1 MTDVCIRSIVN
12 ANDLRLHLRQK
23 SNRSE
28 RNGGFMKKYL
38 VTVIIIITG
47 LLAAACGPRREDA
60 SIKST
65 EALTDLETTPVKTPG
80 NSEKLEV
87 YTSFYPLYDFAVK
100 IGGDKVKV
108 INLVPAGTEP
118 HDWEP
123 ATTDILSLEKADML
137 IYNGVGM
144 EHWVDQVSASLENKN
159 LILLEASNGITLLE
173 GGEHEDEHAD
183 EDALKDEHDGEKDEH
198 TDEDEKIGAHKG
210 FDPHVW
216 LSIKN
221 AKKEMENIKDA
232 FVKADPDN
240 KDFYE
245 ANYEKYAAE
254 FDAMDLK
261 FNKELSGLTNKDLI
275 VAHQAFAYLC
285 TDYGLKQVAIEGLA
299 ADSEPDAK
307 RMAEIIDFARDKE
320 IKTIFFEELV
330 NPKVAETIAAEIGAQ
345 TDVLNPLEGLT
356 QEQLNAGED
365 YLSIM
370 EKNLKALVSALK

>member
-1 MTDVCIRSIVN
+1 
-12 ANDLRLHLRQK
+12 
-23 SNRSE
+23 
-28 RNGGFMKKYL
+28 MKKYL
-38 VTVIIIITG
+38 ITAIIIITG
-47 LLAAACGPRREDA
+47 LLTAACGSRKEDA

-65 EALTDLETTPVKTPG
+65 EALTDV
-80 NSEKLEV
+80 EKISVESADKKENDRLEV

-137 IYNGVGM
+137 IYNGAGM
-144 EHWVDQVSASLENKN
+144 EHWVDQVSASLENEN
-159 LILLEASNGITLLE
+159 LILLEASNGITLLD
-173 GGEHEDEHAD
+173 GVEHEDEHAGEDEHAD
-183 EDALKDEHDGEKDEH
+183 EDEQAGEDKQAEDKH
-198 TDEDEKIGAHKG
+198 TDENEAESGIEDHEG

-216 LSIKN
+216 LSIRN
-221 AKKEMENIKDA
+221 GKKEMENIKDA

-240 KDFYE
+240 KDYFE
-245 ANYEKYAAE
+245 ANFVKYAAE
-254 FDAMDLK
+254 FDALDQK
-261 FNKELSGLTNKDLI
+261 FSQELSGLTNKDLI

-285 TDYGLKQVAIEGLA
+285 ADYDLNQVAIEGLA

-330 NPKVAETIAAEIGAQ
+330 SPKVAETIAAEIGAQ
-345 TDVLNPLEGLT
+345 TAVLNPLEGLT

-370 EKNLKALVSALK
+370 EKNLNALVSALK

>member
-1 MTDVCIRSIVN
+1 
-12 ANDLRLHLRQK
+12 
-23 SNRSE
+23 
-28 RNGGFMKKYL
+28 MKKYL
-38 VTVIIIITG
+38 VTAIIIITG
-47 LLAAACGPRREDA
+47 LLTAACGSKREDA

-65 EALTDLETTPVKTPG
+65 EALTDLEKTSAAASDNKG
-80 NSEKLEV
+80 NDKLEV

-137 IYNGVGM
+137 IYNGAGM
-144 EHWVDQVSASLENKN
+144 EHWVDQVSASLENEN

-173 GGEHEDEHAD
+173 GGEHEDEHA
-183 EDALKDEHDGEKDEH
+183 GEDEH
-198 TDEDEKIGAHKG
+198 TEEDEEGNETAAHEG

-216 LSIKN
+216 LSIRN
-221 AKKEMENIKDA
+221 GKKEMENIKDA
-232 FVKADPDN
+232 FVIADPDN
-240 KDFYE
+240 KDYYE
-245 ANYEKYAAE
+245 ANFVKYAAE
-254 FDAMDLK
+254 FDALDQK
-261 FNKELSGLTNKDLI
+261 FSQELSGLTNKDLI

-285 TDYGLKQVAIEGLA
+285 ADYDLNQVAIEGLA

-330 NPKVAETIAAEIGAQ
+330 SPKVAETIAAEIGAQ
-345 TDVLNPLEGLT
+345 TAVLNPLEGLT

-370 EKNLKALVSALK
+370 EKNLNALVSALK

>member
-1 MTDVCIRSIVN
+1 
-12 ANDLRLHLRQK
+12 
-23 SNRSE
+23 
-28 RNGGFMKKYL
+28 MKKYL
-38 VTVIIIITG
+38 VTAIIIITG
-47 LLAAACGPRREDA
+47 LLTAACGSKREDA

-65 EALTDLETTPVKTPG
+65 EALTDLEKTTVAASDNKG
-80 NSEKLEV
+80 NDKLEV

-144 EHWVDQVSASLENKN
+144 EHWVDQVSASLENEN
-159 LILLEASNGITLLE
+159 LILLEASKGITLLE
-173 GGEHEDEHAD
+173 GGEHEDEHAG
-183 EDALKDEHDGEKDEH
+183 EDGYTKEDEH
-198 TDEDEKIGAHKG
+198 TDEDEEGYETAQEG

-221 AKKEMENIKDA
+221 GKKEMENIKDA

-240 KDFYE
+240 KDFFE
-245 ANYEKYAAE
+245 ENYEKYAAE
-254 FDAMDLK
+254 FDALDLK
-261 FNKELSGLTNKDLI
+261 FREELSGLTNKDLI

-285 TDYGLKQVAIEGLA
+285 ADYGLNQVAIEGLA

-356 QEQLNAGED
+356 QEQFNNGED

-370 EKNLKALVSALK
+370 EQNLNALVSALK